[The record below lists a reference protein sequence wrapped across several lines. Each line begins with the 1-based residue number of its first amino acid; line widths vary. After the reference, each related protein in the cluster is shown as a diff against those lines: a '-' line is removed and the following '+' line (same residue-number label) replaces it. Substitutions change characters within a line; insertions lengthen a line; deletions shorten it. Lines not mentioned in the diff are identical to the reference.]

1 MKTFSLILLLYPI
14 IAKIPEYE
22 IFMRFP
28 QLNLT
33 IAQQKQEYI
42 FYNEGTFT
50 TIIFLFGCFILLFGG
65 YYYFFLIIELT
76 LFLYYIISIFIKY
89 DEGQSTE
96 GNVETEFRRNLLF
109 VLVFSFISG
118 VLLYIGYKSFIN
130 FFKKYYYIKRII
142 FGAITGCFLSQ
153 IIFHYIY
160 TFKTDYEQNIYYILF
175 PVFIVILGVGHI
187 FIPESIELI
196 PCSVVSG
203 AFFIK
208 ASLDNLLGYSEKK
221 AENIALLILFIIFII
236 AAFFYQLY
244 HLKRKKNE
252 LPSSVKEAQTTI
264 RQNLDITVTDD
275 PQSVNNANST
285 EMLDKTNNDGEK
297 ANEEID
303 VTQDNNVIDD
313 HDD

>member
-1 MKTFSLILLLYPI
+1 MKSFSLILLLYPI

-118 VLLYIGYKSFIN
+118 VLLYIGYKSFLK
-130 FFKKYYYIKRII
+130 FFEKHYFIKRII
-142 FGAITGCFLSQ
+142 FGAITGCFFTEV
-153 IIFHYIY
+153 IFHYVY
-160 TFKTDYEQNIYYILF
+160 TFNNNYEENIYYYIL
-175 PVFIVILGVGHI
+175 PAFIVIFGGLYI
-187 FIPESIELI
+187 LIPENIELV
-196 PCSVVSG
+196 PCSVISG

-208 ASLDNLLGYSEKK
+208 SSLDNLLGYSDKK
-221 AENIALLILFIIFII
+221 AENIIGLILFIIFII
-236 AAFFYQLY
+236 GTFLYQIY

-252 LPSSVKEAQTTI
+252 LPSSVKEVQSTI
-264 RQNLDITVTDD
+264 RQNLDITVTDER
-275 PQSVNNANST
+275 QSVNNSQ
-285 EMLDKTNNDGEK
+285 MLDKTVRG
-297 ANEEID
+297 NEEGD
-303 VTQDNNVIDD
+303 VTMDNNNNIDD
-313 HDD
+313 QDD

>member
-50 TIIFLFGCFILLFGG
+50 TIIFLFGCFIVLFGG

-96 GNVETEFRRNLLF
+96 GNVEIEFRRNLLF

-142 FGAITGCFLSQ
+142 FGAITGCFLIQ

-187 FIPESIELI
+187 FIL
-196 PCSVVSG
+196 
-203 AFFIK
+203 
-208 ASLDNLLGYSEKK
+208 
-221 AENIALLILFIIFII
+221 
-236 AAFFYQLY
+236 
-244 HLKRKKNE
+244 
-252 LPSSVKEAQTTI
+252 
-264 RQNLDITVTDD
+264 
-275 PQSVNNANST
+275 
-285 EMLDKTNNDGEK
+285 
-297 ANEEID
+297 
-303 VTQDNNVIDD
+303 
-313 HDD
+313 